1 MMMSFMS
8 RIGSRENS
16 RQLCSL
22 LIAAAIG
29 ALSAGNASAQYTSG
43 VGVDGI
49 TATGSGQVELEP
61 KRLRLNMWIEAKGK
75 DAKSAAK
82 ALASHQERVRE
93 DLQAMNAK
101 AETIRFSTTRFKS
114 GESEEQTAMQMMQRQ
129 MESSPIG
136 LDEQDALPD
145 IITARS
151 ALQVDWEL
159 PTTDAQALA
168 ILPEGLKEQIVKRDL
183 AGKENQPDLTEEQLE
198 QLDEMAAM
206 MEETVTSYGYGGS
219 SDPSEPQI
227 VYVAEADP
235 EQRRAAIKEAFDQAR
250 QSAEL
255 IAAAAGIEMGDLRG
269 IAINQQQSEMM
280 QAIRYASYSGSDE
293 QPFATTSPDEV
304 TSPTLDALTLRISL
318 VAVFKL

>member
-8 RIGSRENS
+8 RIGSRDS
-16 RQLCSL
+16 IQQLCSL

-29 ALSAGNASAQYTSG
+29 AFSAGSASAQLSA

-49 TATGSGQVELEP
+49 TATGSAQVDLEP
-61 KRLRLNMWIEAKGK
+61 KKLRLNMWIEAKGK

-93 DLQAMNAK
+93 DLIAMNAK

-114 GESEEQTAMQMMQRQ
+114 GQSEEQSAMQMMQLQ
-129 MESSPIG
+129 MESSPLG

-145 IITARS
+145 IVTARS

-159 PTTDAQALA
+159 PTTDRHALA

-183 AGKENQPDLTEEQLE
+183 AGKENQPNLTEEQLE
-198 QLDEMAAM
+198 RLNEMAAM
-206 MEETVTSYGYGGS
+206 MQETITSYGYGGS

-227 VYVAEADP
+227 AYVAEADP

-255 IAAAAGIEMGDLRG
+255 IAAAAGIEMGALRS

-280 QAIRYASYSGSDE
+280 QAIRYASYGGSDE
-293 QPFATTSPDEV
+293 QPFATVSPAEV
-304 TSPTLDALTLRISL
+304 TSPTLDELTLRISL